1 MIALADGMPLVK
13 LDGGR
18 VVLFQRDWIVRA
30 LAKAAFKA
38 GYQKWWMAEVSADAL
53 EFHLIHHLDANA
65 ITVPQL
71 AKVIG
76 DLLQVTGYAEV
87 ALFFDPGLP
96 GEQLNLAELAREAG
110 SGYELAF
117 FNRLRDRLQSLIGA
131 GTTEVDLVG
140 LSSCVKQLRARKSW
154 NSGCN
159 DLQEEIVSFVRTQ
172 TLAAPAAKR
181 EICVQMR

>member
-13 LDGGR
+13 LNGGR
-18 VVLFQRDWIVRA
+18 VVAFQRDWIVRA
-30 LAKAAFKA
+30 LARAAFKA
-38 GYQKWWMAEVSADAL
+38 GYQKWWMAEILADAL
-53 EFHLIHHLDANA
+53 TFHLTHHFEANA

-71 AKVIG
+71 VNVIQQV
-76 DLLQVTGYAEV
+76 LQVTGYAEISI
-87 ALFFDPGLP
+87 FFDPGLP

-117 FNRLRDRLQSLIGA
+117 FNQLRDRLQSLIGT

-154 NSGCN
+154 SRGCN

-172 TLAAPAAKR
+172 TQAAPAVTR
-181 EICVQMR
+181 EISVQVR